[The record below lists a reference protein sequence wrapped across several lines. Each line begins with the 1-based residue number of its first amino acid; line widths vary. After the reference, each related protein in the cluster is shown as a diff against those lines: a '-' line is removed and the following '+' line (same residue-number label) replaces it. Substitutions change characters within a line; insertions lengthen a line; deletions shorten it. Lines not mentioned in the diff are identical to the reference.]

1 VNVLVIGRSG
11 QVARA
16 LRSGAR
22 GRAVRALGRPESDLE
37 APEVLVKAIEDIR
50 PDVVVNAAAYT
61 AVDQAEAEPDRA
73 FAINAAGPEAVALA
87 AARCGAAMIQIS
99 TDYVFD
105 GAKPDPYVET
115 DPTMPTS
122 VYGRSKLEGEQRVL
136 GANPRAIVL
145 RTSWVFASEG
155 SNFIRT
161 MLRLAKTRDQ
171 INVVSDQSGCPTFAE
186 DLAEA
191 ILAVTDRVSAGGAF
205 GVYHCAG
212 GGETTWADLAAETF
226 ALSAARGGP
235 SAAVA
240 PILARDYP
248 TRAARPANSRLD
260 CSKVAA
266 DYGIRLRPWREA
278 LAACV
283 DDIAAGGWRV
293 G

>member
-1 VNVLVIGRSG
+1 MNVLVIGRSG

-22 GRAVRALGRPESDLE
+22 DRAVQALGRPESDLE
-37 APEVLVKAIEDIR
+37 APAALVETIEHIR

-61 AVDQAEAEPDRA
+61 AVDQAEIEPDRA
-73 FAINAAGPEAVALA
+73 FAVNATGPEAVALA
-87 AARCGAAMIQIS
+87 AARCGAVMIQIS

-105 GAKPDPYVET
+105 GAKRAPYVET
-115 DPTMPTS
+115 DATMPTS

-145 RTSWVFASEG
+145 RTSWVFATEG
-155 SNFIRT
+155 SNFVRT
-161 MLRLAKTRDQ
+161 MLRLAKMRGQ
-171 INVVSDQSGCPTFAE
+171 INVVSDQFGCPTFAE
-186 DLAEA
+186 DLAKA
-191 ILAVTDRVSAGGAF
+191 ILAVTDRVSDGGAF
-205 GVYHCAG
+205 GIYHCAG
-212 GGETTWADLAAETF
+212 CGETTWADLAAETF

-260 CSKVAA
+260 CSKLAA
-266 DYGIRLRPWREA
+266 DYGVRLRPWREA

-283 DDIAAGGWRV
+283 DDIAARGWRV
-293 G
+293 E